1 MSGQTNTIRDLGE
14 FGLIE
19 RVAQLLPAASEGV
32 VVGVGDDV
40 AVLRTDGEDYLLA
53 TCDIQVEGVHFLR
66 DAIGPYR
73 LGRKAAAINLSDIA
87 AMGGV
92 PTYML
97 VSLGMPPQTEV
108 SFIDE
113 LYRGLRHEMSA
124 ADADIVGGNMASLPD
139 RFMIDILLL
148 GRVEPSHLLLRS
160 GARAGDQVCVTGVL
174 GDSAAGLALLRS
186 PQAQVAEET
195 REQLLAAHLTP
206 RPRLL
211 EGRTLAAT
219 GAVSAALDVSDGTLG
234 DVGHICERSHVGVE
248 LWAERLPIS
257 EAARSAAR
265 ATGADVLDFALRGGE
280 DYELLFTVP
289 QPRVG
294 EVMRSVWAATGTPV
308 TVIGQ
313 ILPPSAGIQV
323 VLPDGTRAP
332 EGKGGWDHFRHR
344 P

>member
-1 MSGQTNTIRDLGE
+1 
-14 FGLIE
+14 
-19 RVAQLLPAASEGV
+19 V

-40 AVLRTDGEDYLLA
+40 AVLRTDGENYLLA
-53 TCDIQVEGVHFLR
+53 TCDIQVEGIHFLR
-66 DAIGPYR
+66 EIIGSYR

-97 VSLGMPPQTEV
+97 VSLAMPHQTEV

-113 LYRGLRHEMSA
+113 LYRGLEDEVSA
-124 ADADIVGGNMASLPD
+124 AGAEIVGGNMARLPD

-148 GRVEPSHLLLRS
+148 GWVRPDHLLLRS
-160 GARAGDQVCVTGVL
+160 GARVGDQVCVTGVL
-174 GDSAAGLALLRS
+174 GDSAAGLALLGA
-186 PQAQVAEET
+186 PQAQVAGET

-211 EGRTLAAT
+211 EGRALAAT
-219 GAVSAALDVSDGTLG
+219 GVVTAALDVSDGTLS
-234 DVGHICERSHVGVE
+234 DIGHICERSCVGVE

-257 EAARSAAR
+257 QAARSAAQ
-265 ATGADVLDFALRGGE
+265 ATGKDALDFALRGGE
-280 DYELLFTVP
+280 DYQLLFTVP
-289 QPRVG
+289 QPTVG
-294 EVMRSVWAATGTPV
+294 EVMDSVWAATGTPV

-323 VLPDGTRAP
+323 VLSDGTRVP
-332 EGKGGWDHFRHR
+332 GGKGGWDHFRHG
-344 P
+344 PQLV